1 MSISWIATNPRV
13 NTRNQSLAVPMHDS
27 EFAELMRL
35 IIHDSGDYEQKLEYL
50 IRAKCFLNAEQAA
63 QLVSIFAFPKDKL
76 KAIMILEPKLIS
88 MSCQEARSIL
98 AALSIPEDRLAAL
111 QYVKRAL
118 FDANTQEGVDNIVAT
133 FTFEEHKIHAARM
146 LQSVINRK
154 GIQIAAGGHQ
164 GYAPLGGLYTNASP
178 NNPHIY
184 GHPLQQV
191 SGLPHHKAPNAS
203 STYSSTA
210 QSNNSPIY
218 KSNLPERVNL
228 STYAKANDYPT
239 VNPYLNSNKLN
250 STFS

>member
-1 MSISWIATNPRV
+1 M
-13 NTRNQSLAVPMHDS
+13 
-27 EFAELMRL
+27 
-35 IIHDSGDYEQKLEYL
+35 
-50 IRAKCFLNAEQAA
+50 
-63 QLVSIFAFPKDKL
+63 
-76 KAIMILEPKLIS
+76 
-88 MSCQEARSIL
+88 
-98 AALSIPEDRLAAL
+98 
-111 QYVKRAL
+111 
-118 FDANTQEGVDNIVAT
+118 AT

-146 LQSVINRK
+146 LQSVILFYLLFIIFVFICLLYKKVINRK

-184 GHPLQQV
+184 GHPLLQV